1 MAKETIHQYLLRR
14 LDACVGIHSQIALEA
29 GVSQATMSRIFRRK
43 CSPRLDAVDPIL
55 AWFEKHD
62 KAAKKPSAFR
72 ISRQKARG
80 VRRRTGAAA
89 SGAISK

>member
-14 LDACVGIHSQIALEA
+14 LDACKGIHSQIASES

-43 CSPRLDAVDPIL
+43 VSPRLDAVDPIL

-62 KAAKKPSAFR
+62 KTTRKASATR
-72 ISRQKARG
+72 VGRQKAGRVSRG
-80 VRRRTGAAA
+80 AGIATPSPIRQ
-89 SGAISK
+89 